1 MSMMDEMTGSTNGAD
16 ATAAMAQELVAS
28 GALDGLFSRIDSGE
42 VQLTGD
48 GGMLQLF
55 SRPATGR
62 QPKDIAAELVSST
75 YPDAKT
81 AYEVPNAMVGYQSG
95 YGIVADWYPQGASR
109 QYTRMRLLVLVAVK
123 NDLALIAAASGPYHR
138 FGPDFGSGKPSAVGL
153 QLALDMGQYV
163 NSFAW
168 RGDPAR

>member
-1 MSMMDEMTGSTNGAD
+1 MGQPVTINPRFTAPDGSFSVAYPAAGAAYEVTKD
-16 ATAAMAQELVAS
+16 DHGVLAKLLV
-28 GALDGLFSRIDSGE
+28 
-42 VQLTGD
+42 GD

-62 QPKDIAAELVSST
+62 QPKDIAAELIASS

-81 AYEVPNAMVGYQSG
+81 AYEVPNAMVGYQAG
-95 YGIVADWYPQGASR
+95 YGLVADWYPQGASR
-109 QYTRMRLLVLVAVK
+109 KFSRMRLLVLVAVK
-123 NDLALIAAASGPYHR
+123 NDLALIAAATGPYHP

-168 RGDPAR
+168 RGDPPR